1 MGTRYK
7 GTEKEMIALNT
18 FIKLVRA
25 AESTVSRVN
34 ASLSKSN
41 LTESQYA
48 ILDALYHIG
57 PLFQKDLGTKLLK
70 TGGNITLVI
79 DNLEKRKLVERERRE
94 QDRRYF
100 TIHLTKQGKGLFQK
114 VFPGYLKSV
123 MEEMQKL
130 SKNDQVELQRLCKTI
145 GLVTINIKK

>member
-7 GTEKEMIALNT
+7 GTDKEITALNT
-18 FIKLVRA
+18 FIKLARA
-25 AESTVSRVN
+25 AESTISRVN
-34 ASLSKSN
+34 TTLSKYN

-57 PLFQKDLGTKLLK
+57 PLFQKDLGNKLLK

-100 TIHLTKQGKGLFQK
+100 TIHLTRQGKSLFQK

-123 MEEMQKL
+123 IEEMQKL
-130 SKNDQVELQRLCKTI
+130 SKSDQVELQRLCKVI
-145 GLVTINIKK
+145 GLAPKNLKK

>member
-1 MGTRYK
+1 MGTKHK
-7 GTEKEMIALNT
+7 GTEKEITALNT

-25 AESTVSRVN
+25 AESTVSRIN
-34 ASLSKSN
+34 LSLAKSK

-57 PLFQKDLGTKLLK
+57 PLYQRDLGDKLFK

-79 DNLEKRKLVERERRE
+79 DNLEKRKLVIRERRE

-100 TIHLTKQGKGLFQK
+100 TIHLTKQGKSLFQK

-123 MEEMQKL
+123 LEEMQKL
-130 SKNDQVELQRLCKTI
+130 SKSDQVELQRLCKII
-145 GLVTINIKK
+145 GLAPGLLI

>member
-7 GTEKEMIALNT
+7 GTEKEMTALNT

-25 AESTVSRVN
+25 AESTLSRVN

-48 ILDALYHIG
+48 VLDALYHIG
-57 PLFQKDLGTKLLK
+57 PLFQRDLGNKLLK

-79 DNLEKRKLVERERRE
+79 DNLEKRKLVIREMRAE
-94 QDRRYF
+94 DRRYF
-100 TIHLTKQGKGLFQK
+100 TIHLTKQGKSLFQK
-114 VFPGYLKSV
+114 VFPGYLKAV
-123 MEEMQKL
+123 IEEMQKL
-130 SKNDQVELQRLCKTI
+130 SKSDQLELQRLCKVI
-145 GLVTINIKK
+145 GLTPINPQK

>member
-1 MGTRYK
+1 MGTQYK
-7 GTEKEMIALNT
+7 GTEKEMTALNT

-25 AESTVSRVN
+25 AESTLSRVN
-34 ASLSKSN
+34 ASLSKYK

-57 PLFQKDLGTKLLK
+57 PLFQKDLGNKLLK

-79 DNLEKRKLVERERRE
+79 DNLEKRKLVLRERRE

-100 TIHLTKQGKGLFQK
+100 TIHLTKQGKNLFQK

-123 MEEMQKL
+123 IEEMQKL
-130 SKNDQVELQRLCKTI
+130 SKSDQVELQRLCKTI
-145 GLVTINIKK
+145 GLTPINLKK

>member
-1 MGTRYK
+1 MGTQYK
-7 GTEKEMIALNT
+7 GTEKEMTALNT

-25 AESTVSRVN
+25 AESTLSRVN
-34 ASLSKSN
+34 ASLSKYK

-57 PLFQKDLGTKLLK
+57 PLFQKDLGNKLLK

-100 TIHLTKQGKGLFQK
+100 TIHLTKQGKNLFQK

-123 MEEMQKL
+123 IEEMQKL
-130 SKNDQVELQRLCKTI
+130 SKSDQVELQRLCKTI
-145 GLVTINIKK
+145 GLTPINLKK

>member
-1 MGTRYK
+1 MGTHYN
-7 GTEKEMIALNT
+7 GTEKEMTALNT

-25 AESTVSRVN
+25 AESTLSRVN

-57 PLFQKDLGTKLLK
+57 PLVQKDLGNKLLK
-70 TGGNITLVI
+70 SGGNITLII
-79 DNLEKRKLVERERRE
+79 DNLEKRKLVLRERRE

-100 TIHLTKQGKGLFQK
+100 TIHLTKQGKSLFPK

-123 MEEMQKL
+123 IVEMQKL
-130 SKNDQVELQRLCKTI
+130 SKADQVELQRLCKVV
-145 GLVTINIKK
+145 GLTPTNPKK